1 MSELKIIPN
10 PDTDKYAEMT
20 VKIFNNSG
28 FCPCVTDKSDD
39 TKCPCKEFRK
49 QQTEGL
55 CRGERWMKV
64 RKE

>member
-10 PDTDKYAEMT
+10 PDTQKYAELT
-20 VKIFNNSG
+20 VEVFEHGG
-28 FCPCVTDKSDD
+28 FCPCFVERSDD

-49 QQTEGL
+49 QETEGL
-55 CRGERWMKV
+55 CKGERYMKV